1 MNKKLSR
8 LLEPGIGVYFL
19 VLLLFVGA
27 AVWCKQYY
35 VAAAEGLVVV
45 LLFVHNRMASGR
57 RKKALMSYI
66 QSTTDSLGTAFKTG
80 SPFPMAVIKMNDSE
94 IVWGNPSFYRVS
106 GLKDS
111 FLNQKMQDVVPRFS
125 TRWLTEGRTECPQ
138 DVELQGRRYRVYGN
152 LIRSEDEHASLL
164 LATLYLADMTEMFN
178 VRDEYV
184 RTRPIVTVILVDNYD
199 ELTNNLPDSA
209 ISSLDA
215 KINDRISSWCKDLG
229 GLLRKVERNRYL
241 LIFEAKD
248 LPRLQEGKFSILD
261 DIRAITNPSG
271 VAATLSI
278 GIGKDGASFQE
289 NYNFANLSIEMA
301 LSRGGDQAVIKD
313 KYNFNFFGGRTKET
327 ERRTKVKARVIASSL
342 TELISQSSQVFLM
355 GHRMADLD
363 ALGAAMGL
371 VCICRKRGRPV
382 RIVLDLENNA
392 AKSLL
397 LALQEHPEYDN
408 LFLSGEDALL
418 AADGRS
424 LLIVVD
430 TNRPDQVESRALLE
444 SVNRV
449 AVIDHHRRAADYIE
463 QVVLNLH
470 EPFASSASELVTE
483 ILQYAVEPK
492 EIRTMEAQALLES
505 VNRVAV
511 IDHHRRAADYI
522 EQVVLNLH
530 EPFAS
535 SASELVT
542 EILQYAVE
550 PKEIRTMEAQALLAG
565 IVLDTKNFSVRTGS
579 RTFEAAAFL
588 RRAGADTVDVKK
600 LFQNDLDDTIARY
613 QIVQA
618 ARLYRNEIAIAALE
632 YATTRTLAAQAAD
645 ELLNIKGILTSFV
658 LYPDGERVVI
668 SARSIGE
675 ANVQVI
681 LEPLGGGG
689 NAATAGAQIPDKS
702 VREVL
707 TELVASIDKFY
718 EG

>member
-1 MNKKLSR
+1 MNKKLAR
-8 LLEPGIGVYFL
+8 LLEPGMGLYFL
-19 VLLLFVGA
+19 VLLLFAGA
-27 AVWCKQYY
+27 AVWVKQYY
-35 VAAAEGLVVV
+35 VAAAEGLIIL
-45 LLFVHNRMASGR
+45 LLFVHNRIASGR
-57 RKKALMSYI
+57 RKKALLSYI

-80 SPFPMAVIKMNDSE
+80 SPFPMAVIKMSDSE
-94 IVWGNPSFYRVS
+94 IVWGNESFYRVS
-106 GLKDS
+106 GLRDS
-111 FLNQKMQDVVPRFS
+111 FLHQKMEDVVPRFS

-152 LIRSEDEHASLL
+152 LIRSDDTHASLL

-178 VRDEYV
+178 VRDEFI

-215 KINDRISSWCKDLG
+215 KLNDRISSWCKDLG
-229 GLLRKVERNRYL
+229 GLLRKFERNRYL

-248 LPRLQEGKFSILD
+248 LSRLQEGKFSILD
-261 DIRAITNPSG
+261 EIRAITNPSG

-289 NYNFANLSIEMA
+289 NYNFASLSIEMA

-313 KYNFNFFGGRTKET
+313 RYNFNFFGGRTKET

-342 TELISQSSQVFLM
+342 TELIGQSSQIFIM

-382 RIVLDLENNA
+382 RIVLDTEHNA

-397 LALQEHPEYDN
+397 TALTDYPEYDN

-418 AADGRS
+418 
-424 LLIVVD
+424 
-430 TNRPDQVESRALLE
+430 ALLE

-483 ILQYAVEPK
+483 LLQYAVEPK
-492 EIRTMEAQALLES
+492 EIRPMES
-505 VNRVAV
+505 
-511 IDHHRRAADYI
+511 
-522 EQVVLNLH
+522 
-530 EPFAS
+530 
-535 SASELVT
+535 
-542 EILQYAVE
+542 
-550 PKEIRTMEAQALLAG
+550 QALLAG

-600 LFQNDLDDTIARY
+600 LFQNDLDDTISRY
-613 QIVQA
+613 KIVQA

-632 YATTRTLAAQAAD
+632 YPAGRTLAAQAAD

-689 NAATAGAQIPDKS
+689 NAATAGAQIPGKS

-707 TELVASIDKFY
+707 GALVESIDKFY

>member
-1 MNKKLSR
+1 MIFCEDPPDFPYPACSGAAIRAGEKSAQIRINPLHALVVPAIVWYNAVLRNVGREASDVNKKLSR
-8 LLEPGIGVYFL
+8 LLEPGMGLYFL
-19 VLLLFVGA
+19 VLLLFVGV
-27 AVWCKQYY
+27 AVWVKQYY
-35 VAAAEGLVVV
+35 VAGAELLVIL
-45 LLFVHNRMASGR
+45 LLFVHNRVASGR
-57 RKKALMSYI
+57 RKKALLHYI

-80 SPFPMAVIKMNDSE
+80 SPFPMAVIKMSDSE
-94 IVWGNPSFYRVS
+94 IIWGNASFYQIS
-106 GLKDS
+106 GLRDS
-111 FLNQKMQDVVPRFS
+111 FLHQKMEDVVPRFS

-138 DVELQGRRYRVYGN
+138 DIELQGRRYRVYGN

-178 VRDEYV
+178 VRDEYI

-215 KINDRISSWCKDLG
+215 RINDRISSWCENLG
-229 GLLRKVERNRYL
+229 GLLRKFERNRYL
-241 LIFEAKD
+241 LIFESKD
-248 LPRLQEGKFSILD
+248 LPRLQEEKFSILD

-278 GIGKDGASFQE
+278 GIGKDGSSFQE
-289 NYNFANLSIEMA
+289 NYAFANLSIEMA

-313 KYNFNFFGGRTKET
+313 RYNFNFFGGRTKET

-342 TELISQSSQVFLM
+342 NELISQSSQVFIM

-371 VCICRKRGRPV
+371 VCICRKRARPV
-382 RIVLDLENNA
+382 HIVLDQEKNA
-392 AKSLL
+392 AKALL
-397 LALQEHPEYDN
+397 TVLQDYPEYDN
-408 LFLSGEDALL
+408 LFVSGEDALL
-418 AADGRS
+418 AADS
-424 LLIVVD
+424 KTLLIVVD
-430 TNRPDQVESRALLE
+430 TNRPDQVESLALLE

-492 EIRTMEAQALLES
+492 EIR
-505 VNRVAV
+505 
-511 IDHHRRAADYI
+511 I
-522 EQVVLNLH
+522 
-530 EPFAS
+530 
-535 SASELVT
+535 
-542 EILQYAVE
+542 
-550 PKEIRTMEAQALLAG
+550 MEAQALLAG
-565 IVLDTKNFSVRTGS
+565 LVLDTKNFSVRTGS

-632 YATTRTLAAQAAD
+632 YQATRTLVAQAAD

-658 LYPDGERVVI
+658 LYQDGDRVVI

-689 NAATAGAQIPDKS
+689 NAATAGAQVPGKS

-707 TELVASIDKFY
+707 AELVASIDKFY

>member
-1 MNKKLSR
+1 MIFCEDLPHFPYLAGSGAVRRAGEKSAQIRINPLHALVVPAIVWYNAVLRNVGREASDLNKKLSR
-8 LLEPGIGVYFL
+8 LLEPGMGLYFL
-19 VLLLFVGA
+19 VLLLFVGV
-27 AVWCKQYY
+27 AVWVKQYY
-35 VAAAEGLVVV
+35 VAGAELLVIL
-45 LLFVHNRMASGR
+45 LLFVHNRVASGR
-57 RKKALMSYI
+57 RKKALLHYI

-80 SPFPMAVIKMNDSE
+80 SPFPMAVIKMSDSE
-94 IVWGNPSFYRVS
+94 IIWGNASFYQIS
-106 GLKDS
+106 GLRDS
-111 FLNQKMQDVVPRFS
+111 FLHQKMEDVVPRFS

-138 DVELQGRRYRVYGN
+138 DIELQGRRYRVYGN

-178 VRDEYV
+178 VRDEFI

-215 KINDRISSWCKDLG
+215 RINDRISSWCENLG
-229 GLLRKVERNRYL
+229 GLLRKFERNRYL
-241 LIFEAKD
+241 LIFESKD
-248 LPRLQEGKFSILD
+248 LQRLQEGKFSILD

-278 GIGKDGASFQE
+278 GIGKDGSSFQE
-289 NYNFANLSIEMA
+289 NYAFANLSIEMA

-313 KYNFNFFGGRTKET
+313 RYNFNFFGGRTKET

-342 TELISQSSQVFLM
+342 NELITQSSQVFIM

-371 VCICRKRGRPV
+371 VCICRKRARPV
-382 RIVLDLENNA
+382 HIVLDQEKNA
-392 AKSLL
+392 AKALL
-397 LALQEHPEYDN
+397 TVLQDYPEYNN
-408 LFLSGEDALL
+408 LFVSGEDALL
-418 AADGRS
+418 AADS
-424 LLIVVD
+424 KTLLIVVD
-430 TNRPDQVESRALLE
+430 TNRPDQVESLALLE

-492 EIRTMEAQALLES
+492 EIR
-505 VNRVAV
+505 
-511 IDHHRRAADYI
+511 I
-522 EQVVLNLH
+522 
-530 EPFAS
+530 
-535 SASELVT
+535 
-542 EILQYAVE
+542 
-550 PKEIRTMEAQALLAG
+550 MEAQALLAG
-565 IVLDTKNFSVRTGS
+565 LVLDTKNFSVRTGS

-600 LFQNDLDDTIARY
+600 LFQNDLDDTISRY

-632 YATTRTLAAQAAD
+632 YQATRTLVAQAAD

-658 LYPDGERVVI
+658 LYQDGDRVVI

-689 NAATAGAQIPDKS
+689 NAATAGAQVPGKS

-707 TELVASIDKFY
+707 AELVASIDKFY

>member
-1 MNKKLSR
+1 MIFCEDPPDFPYPACSGAAIRAGEKSAQIRINPLHALVVPAIVWYNAVLRNVGREASDVNKKLSR
-8 LLEPGIGVYFL
+8 LLEPGMGLYFL
-19 VLLLFVGA
+19 VLLLFVGV
-27 AVWCKQYY
+27 AVWVKQYY
-35 VAAAEGLVVV
+35 VAGAELLVIL
-45 LLFVHNRMASGR
+45 LLFVHNRVASGR
-57 RKKALMSYI
+57 RKKALLHYI

-80 SPFPMAVIKMNDSE
+80 SPFPMAVIKMSDSE
-94 IVWGNPSFYRVS
+94 IIWGNASFYQIS
-106 GLKDS
+106 GLRDS
-111 FLNQKMQDVVPRFS
+111 FLHQKMEDVVPRFS

-138 DVELQGRRYRVYGN
+138 DIELQGRRYRVYGN

-178 VRDEYV
+178 VRDEYI

-209 ISSLDA
+209 ISSMDA
-215 KINDRISSWCKDLG
+215 RINDRISSWCENLG
-229 GLLRKVERNRYL
+229 GLLRKFERNRYL
-241 LIFEAKD
+241 LIFESKD
-248 LPRLQEGKFSILD
+248 LPRLQEEKFSILD

-278 GIGKDGASFQE
+278 GIGKDGSSFQE
-289 NYNFANLSIEMA
+289 NYAFANLSIEMA

-313 KYNFNFFGGRTKET
+313 RYNFNFFGGRTKET

-342 TELISQSSQVFLM
+342 NELISQSSQVFIM

-371 VCICRKRGRPV
+371 VCICRKRARPV
-382 RIVLDLENNA
+382 HIVLDQEKNA
-392 AKSLL
+392 AKALL
-397 LALQEHPEYDN
+397 TVLQDYPEYDN
-408 LFLSGEDALL
+408 LFVSGEDALL
-418 AADGRS
+418 AADS
-424 LLIVVD
+424 KTLLIVVD
-430 TNRPDQVESRALLE
+430 TNRPDQVESLALLE

-492 EIRTMEAQALLES
+492 EIR
-505 VNRVAV
+505 
-511 IDHHRRAADYI
+511 I
-522 EQVVLNLH
+522 
-530 EPFAS
+530 
-535 SASELVT
+535 
-542 EILQYAVE
+542 
-550 PKEIRTMEAQALLAG
+550 MEAQALLAG
-565 IVLDTKNFSVRTGS
+565 LVLDTKNFSVRTGS

-632 YATTRTLAAQAAD
+632 YQATRTLVAQAAD

-658 LYPDGERVVI
+658 LYQDGDRVVI

-689 NAATAGAQIPDKS
+689 NAATAGAQVPGKS

-707 TELVASIDKFY
+707 AELVASIDKFY

>member
-1 MNKKLSR
+1 MKGGVAVNKKLSR

-27 AVWCKQYY
+27 AVWSKQYY
-35 VAAAEGLVVV
+35 VTAAEGLMVV

-57 RKKALMSYI
+57 RKKALLSYI

-80 SPFPMAVIKMNDSE
+80 SPFPMAVIKMSDSE
-94 IVWGNPSFYRVS
+94 IIWGNPSFYQVS

-111 FLNQKMQDVVPRFS
+111 FLHQKMEDVVPRFS

-178 VRDEYV
+178 VRDEYI

-215 KINDRISSWCKDLG
+215 KINDRISSWCKNLG
-229 GLLRKVERNRYL
+229 GLLRKFERNRYL

-261 DIRAITNPSG
+261 EIRSITNPSG

-342 TELISQSSQVFLM
+342 TELITQSSQVFLM

-397 LALQEHPEYDN
+397 SALQEHPEYDN
-408 LFLSGEDALL
+408 LFISGEDALL
-418 AADGRS
+418 AADSRS

-463 QVVLNLH
+463 QVVLTLH
-470 EPFASSASELVTE
+470 EL
-483 ILQYAVEPK
+483 
-492 EIRTMEAQALLES
+492 
-505 VNRVAV
+505 
-511 IDHHRRAADYI
+511 
-522 EQVVLNLH
+522 
-530 EPFAS
+530 FAS

-565 IVLDTKNFSVRTGS
+565 SVLDTKNFSVRTGS

-600 LFQNDLDDTIARY
+600 LFQNDLDDTISRY

-658 LYPDGERVVI
+658 LYPDGERVII

-707 TELVASIDKFY
+707 TDLVASIDKFY

>member
-1 MNKKLSR
+1 MNKKLAR
-8 LLEPGIGVYFL
+8 LLEPGMGLYFL
-19 VLLLFVGA
+19 VLLLFAGV
-27 AVWCKQYY
+27 AVWIRQYY
-35 VAAAEGLVVV
+35 VAAAELLVIL
-45 LLFVHNRMASGR
+45 LLFVHNRVASGR
-57 RKKALMSYI
+57 RKKALLNYI

-80 SPFPMAVIKMNDSE
+80 SPFPMAVIKMSDSE
-94 IVWGNPSFYRVS
+94 IIWGNASFYQIS
-106 GLKDS
+106 GLRDS
-111 FLNQKMQDVVPRFS
+111 FLHQKMEDVVPRFS

-138 DVELQGRRYRVYGN
+138 DIELQGRRYRVYGN

-178 VRDEYV
+178 VRDAYI
-184 RTRPIVTVILVDNYD
+184 RSRPIVAVILVDNYD

-215 KINDRISSWCKDLG
+215 RINDRISSWCENLG
-229 GLLRKVERNRYL
+229 GLLRKFERNRYL

-261 DIRAITNPSG
+261 DIRTITNPSG

-278 GIGKDGASFQE
+278 GIGKDGNSFQE
-289 NYNFANLSIEMA
+289 DYSFASLSIEMA

-313 KYNFNFFGGRTKET
+313 RYNFNFFGGRTKET

-342 TELISQSSQVFLM
+342 NELITQSSQVFVM

-371 VCICRKRGRPV
+371 VCICRKRGRSV
-382 RIVLDLENNA
+382 HIVLDLENNA

-397 LALQEHPEYDN
+397 AALKDYPEYDN
-408 LFLSGEDALL
+408 LFVSGEDALL
-418 AADGRS
+418 AADS
-424 LLIVVD
+424 KTLLIVVD
-430 TNRPDQVESRALLE
+430 TNRPDQVESLALLE
-444 SVNRV
+444 SINRV

-492 EIRTMEAQALLES
+492 EIR
-505 VNRVAV
+505 
-511 IDHHRRAADYI
+511 
-522 EQVVLNLH
+522 
-530 EPFAS
+530 P
-535 SASELVT
+535 
-542 EILQYAVE
+542 
-550 PKEIRTMEAQALLAG
+550 MEAQALLAG
-565 IVLDTKNFSVRTGS
+565 LVLDTKNFSVRTGS

-600 LFQNDLDDTIARY
+600 LFQNDLDDTISRY
-613 QIVQA
+613 RIVQA

-632 YATTRTLAAQAAD
+632 YQATRTLVAQAAD

-658 LYPDGERVVI
+658 LYQDGDRVVI

-689 NAATAGAQIPDKS
+689 NAATAGAQIPGKT

>member
-8 LLEPGIGVYFL
+8 LLEPGMGLYFL
-19 VLLLFVGA
+19 VLLLFVGV
-27 AVWCKQYY
+27 AVWVKQYY
-35 VAAAEGLVVV
+35 VAGAELLVIL
-45 LLFVHNRMASGR
+45 LLFVHNRVASGR
-57 RKKALMSYI
+57 RKKALLHYI

-80 SPFPMAVIKMNDSE
+80 SPFPMAVIKMSDSE
-94 IVWGNPSFYRVS
+94 IIWGNASFYQIS
-106 GLKDS
+106 GLRDS
-111 FLNQKMQDVVPRFS
+111 FLHQKMEDVVPRFS

-138 DVELQGRRYRVYGN
+138 DIELQGRRYRVYGN

-178 VRDEYV
+178 VRDEYI

-215 KINDRISSWCKDLG
+215 RINDRISSWCENLG
-229 GLLRKVERNRYL
+229 GLLRKFERNRYL
-241 LIFEAKD
+241 LIFESKD
-248 LPRLQEGKFSILD
+248 LQRLQEGKFSILD

-278 GIGKDGASFQE
+278 GIGKDGSSFQE
-289 NYNFANLSIEMA
+289 NYAFANLSIEMA

-313 KYNFNFFGGRTKET
+313 RYNFNFFGGRTKET

-342 TELISQSSQVFLM
+342 NELISQSSQVFIM

-371 VCICRKRGRPV
+371 VCICRKRARPV
-382 RIVLDLENNA
+382 HIVLDQEKNA
-392 AKSLL
+392 AKALL
-397 LALQEHPEYDN
+397 TVLQDYPEYDN
-408 LFLSGEDALL
+408 LFVSGEDALL
-418 AADGRS
+418 AADS
-424 LLIVVD
+424 KTLLIVVD
-430 TNRPDQVESRALLE
+430 TNRPDQVESLALLE

-492 EIRTMEAQALLES
+492 EIR
-505 VNRVAV
+505 
-511 IDHHRRAADYI
+511 I
-522 EQVVLNLH
+522 
-530 EPFAS
+530 
-535 SASELVT
+535 
-542 EILQYAVE
+542 
-550 PKEIRTMEAQALLAG
+550 MEAQALLAG
-565 IVLDTKNFSVRTGS
+565 LVLDTKNFSVRTGS

-632 YATTRTLAAQAAD
+632 YQATRTLVAQAAD

-658 LYPDGERVVI
+658 LYQDGDRVVI

-689 NAATAGAQIPDKS
+689 NAATAGAQVPGKS

-707 TELVASIDKFY
+707 AELVASIDKFY

>member
-1 MNKKLSR
+1 MIFCEDLPDFPYPICSGAAIRAGEKSAQIRINPLHALVVPAIVWYNAVLRNVGREASDVNKKLSR
-8 LLEPGIGVYFL
+8 LLEPGMGLYFL
-19 VLLLFVGA
+19 VLLLFVGV
-27 AVWCKQYY
+27 AVWVKQYY
-35 VAAAEGLVVV
+35 VAGAELLVIL
-45 LLFVHNRMASGR
+45 LLFVHNRVASGR
-57 RKKALMSYI
+57 RKKALLHYI

-80 SPFPMAVIKMNDSE
+80 SPFPMAVIKMSDSE
-94 IVWGNPSFYRVS
+94 IIWGNASFYQIS
-106 GLKDS
+106 GLRDS
-111 FLNQKMQDVVPRFS
+111 FLHQKMEDVVPRFS

-138 DVELQGRRYRVYGN
+138 DIELQGRRYRVYGN

-178 VRDEYV
+178 VRDEYI

-215 KINDRISSWCKDLG
+215 RINDRISSWCENLG
-229 GLLRKVERNRYL
+229 GLLRKFERNRYL
-241 LIFEAKD
+241 LIFESKD
-248 LPRLQEGKFSILD
+248 LPRLQEEKFSILD

-278 GIGKDGASFQE
+278 GIGKDGSSFQE
-289 NYNFANLSIEMA
+289 NYAFANLSIEMA

-313 KYNFNFFGGRTKET
+313 RYNFNFFGGRTKET

-342 TELISQSSQVFLM
+342 NELISQSSQVFIM

-371 VCICRKRGRPV
+371 VCICRKRARPV
-382 RIVLDLENNA
+382 HIVLDQEKNA
-392 AKSLL
+392 AKALL
-397 LALQEHPEYDN
+397 TVLQDYPEYDN
-408 LFLSGEDALL
+408 LFVSGEDALL
-418 AADGRS
+418 AADS
-424 LLIVVD
+424 KTLLIVVD
-430 TNRPDQVESRALLE
+430 TNRPDQVESLALLE

-492 EIRTMEAQALLES
+492 EIR
-505 VNRVAV
+505 
-511 IDHHRRAADYI
+511 I
-522 EQVVLNLH
+522 
-530 EPFAS
+530 
-535 SASELVT
+535 
-542 EILQYAVE
+542 
-550 PKEIRTMEAQALLAG
+550 MEAQALLAG
-565 IVLDTKNFSVRTGS
+565 LVLDTKNFSVRTGS

-600 LFQNDLDDTIARY
+600 LFQNDLDDTISRY

-632 YATTRTLAAQAAD
+632 YQATRTLVAQAAD

-658 LYPDGERVVI
+658 LYQDGDRVVI

-689 NAATAGAQIPDKS
+689 NAATAGAQVPGKS

-707 TELVASIDKFY
+707 AELVASIDKFY